1 MALVLV
7 AVVRQL
13 FVDDEAGQ
21 VGDLGLGGLR
31 VQVHR
36 GEARRRVPAVRGA
49 PVRRCR
55 ARSALARTS
64 ALLPRYAP
72 RGQRWKASQ
81 QKDWHG
87 SGSWRSAQ
95 VRRPHG
101 AQLQEAVVAA
111 AVADVVAA
119 AAACIEGD
127 AATAAITWAT
137 QSAV

>member
-1 MALVLV
+1 VTKAEF
-7 AVVRQL
+7 VRAIPKLGIEAETFEIEQL
-13 FVDDEAGQ
+13 FGFFD
-21 VGDLGLGGLR
+21 
-31 VQVHR
+31 
-36 GEARRRVPAVRGA
+36 P
-49 PVRRCR
+49 
-55 ARSALARTS
+55 
-64 ALLPRYAP
+64 P